1 MNINE
6 HFQIETSTVAGLETR
21 TNTLIPCRYV
31 VVKFRCVVV
40 VVVGGVRGWGGGGD
54 GVGHKSKSRDRGIL
68 LLKIT
73 FVNFTGF
80 GLA

>member
-40 VVVGGVRGWGGGGD
+40 VVVGGVRGWGGGG
-54 GVGHKSKSRDRGIL
+54 VEWGINPNPE
-68 LLKIT
+68 IEESCS
-73 FVNFTGF
+73 
-80 GLA
+80 

>member
-40 VVVGGVRGWGGGGD
+40 VVVGGVRGWGGGGWS
-54 GVGHKSKSRDRGIL
+54 G
-68 LLKIT
+68 
-73 FVNFTGF
+73 
-80 GLA
+80 A